1 MKRIFNGSGGRKAA
15 LILSL
20 CLIFALAVGTTVAL
34 LKANTTPVTNTF
46 TAAKSKITI
55 EETTDNGSKSEIR
68 VKNEG
73 TATSYVRVKLVM
85 NWVSEDGKTISAAPV
100 KIDVEYDKDKWFLGT
115 DGIYYYKTPVGPKD
129 SGNDTTANLLK
140 AGSPIKQPDDAPD
153 GCHLEVTVL
162 AESIQAAPSTAV
174 EGAWTAVK
182 VGDNGSLTPAV
193 QAPDVTP

>member
-34 LKANTTPVTNTF
+34 LVAHTNAVTNTF
-46 TAAKSKITI
+46 TAAESKITI
-55 EETTDNGSKSEIR
+55 DENVENGEKSSIQ
-68 VKNEG
+68 VKNIG

-85 NWVSEDGKTISAAPV
+85 NWVDNTTGNIVSGDNLPEVTLNEAD
-100 KIDVEYDKDKWFLGT
+100 WFEQ
-115 DGIYYYKTPVGPKD
+115 DGIYYYTKPVAPVGAKPNNVT
-129 SGNDTTANLLK
+129 SNLLQ
-140 AGSPIKQPDDAPD
+140 ANSPITEPTEGKPD

-174 EGAWTAVK
+174 EGAWKVVK
-182 VGDNGSLTPAV
+182 VGQDSCLTLK
-193 QAPDVTP
+193 DTTTP

>member
-20 CLIFALAVGTTVAL
+20 CLIFALAVGTTFAL
-34 LKANTTPVTNTF
+34 LKANTAPVTNTF
-46 TAAKSKITI
+46 TAAKSDIKIDEDVT
-55 EETTDNGSKSEIR
+55 GGQKKSIA
-68 VKNEG
+68 VINTG

-85 NWVSEDGKTISAAPV
+85 NWVDGGGKVVSGGKLPEVTLNEP
-100 KIDVEYDKDKWFLGT
+100 DWFMK
-115 DGIYYYKTPVGPKD
+115 DGIYYYTKPVAPVSAKP
-129 SGNDTTANLLK
+129 SNVTSNLLK
-140 AGSPIKQPDDAPD
+140 TPITQPEGAPD

-182 VGDNGSLTPAV
+182 VGPDSCLTLK
-193 QAPDVTP
+193 DTTTP

>member
-1 MKRIFNGSGGRKAA
+1 MKRIFNGSGGRKTA

-34 LKANTTPVTNTF
+34 LVAHTNAVTNTF

-55 EETTDNGSKSEIR
+55 EEKTDNGIKSEIY

-85 NWVSEDGKTISAAPV
+85 NWVSDDDSKTISATPV
-100 KIDVEYDKDKWFLGT
+100 NITVDYDNTKWFEQ
-115 DGIYYYKTPVGPKD
+115 DGIYYYKMPVGP
-129 SGNDTTANLLK
+129 NMTTDNLLQK
-140 AGSPIKQPDDAPD
+140 DKHITEPTGKPE
-153 GCHLEVTVL
+153 GYHLEVTVL

-182 VGDNGSLTPAV
+182 VGPDSCLTLK
-193 QAPDVTP
+193 DTTTP

>member
-20 CLIFALAVGTTVAL
+20 CLIFALAVGTTFAL
-34 LKANTTPVTNTF
+34 LKANTAPVTNTF
-46 TAAKSKITI
+46 KAATSGTHVDVEDSGNEKTGIFVT
-55 EETTDNGSKSEIR
+55 
-68 VKNEG
+68 NEG

-85 NWVSEDGKTISAAPV
+85 NWVDKSGNVSAEPV
-100 KIDVEYDKDKWFLGT
+100 NITVRYDTTNWFEQ
-115 DGIYYYKTPVGPKD
+115 DGIYYYRTPVGP
-129 SGNDTTANLLK
+129 NMTTDNLLQK
-140 AGSPIKQPDDAPD
+140 DKHITEPTEGKPE

-182 VGDNGSLTPAV
+182 VGPDSCLTLK
-193 QAPDVTP
+193 DTTTP

>member
-20 CLIFALAVGTTVAL
+20 CLIFALAVGTTFAL
-34 LKANTTPVTNTF
+34 LKANTDPVTNTF

-55 EETTDNGSKSEIR
+55 EEKTDNGIKSEIY

-85 NWVSEDGKTISAAPV
+85 NWVDGNGNVVSGNNLPKVTLKEGS
-100 KIDVEYDKDKWFLGT
+100 DWFLGT
-115 DGIYYYKTPVGPKD
+115 DGIYYYTKPVARNCQT
-129 SGNDTTANLLK
+129 SNLLD
-140 AGSPIKQPDDAPD
+140 GNPIKQPEGAPD
-153 GCHLEVTVL
+153 GYHLEVTVL

-174 EGAWTAVK
+174 EGAWAVTVVNGALTSATPTA
-182 VGDNGSLTPAV
+182 
-193 QAPDVTP
+193 

>member
-20 CLIFALAVGTTVAL
+20 CLIFALAVGTTLAL
-34 LKANTTPVTNTF
+34 LTANTDPVTNTF

-55 EETTDNGSKSEIR
+55 EEKTDDGIKSEIY

-85 NWVSEDGKTISAAPV
+85 NWVDGNGKVVSGDNLPAVTLNS
-100 KIDVEYDKDKWFLGT
+100 DNSWFRGS
-115 DGIYYYKTPVGPKD
+115 DGIYYYTKPVAPKD
-129 SGNDTTANLLK
+129 LTANLLQEGK
-140 AGSPIKQPDDAPD
+140 PIKQESAPD

-174 EGAWTAVK
+174 EGAWAVK
-182 VGDNGSLTPAV
+182 VVNGVLTPAT
-193 QAPDVTP
+193 QTA